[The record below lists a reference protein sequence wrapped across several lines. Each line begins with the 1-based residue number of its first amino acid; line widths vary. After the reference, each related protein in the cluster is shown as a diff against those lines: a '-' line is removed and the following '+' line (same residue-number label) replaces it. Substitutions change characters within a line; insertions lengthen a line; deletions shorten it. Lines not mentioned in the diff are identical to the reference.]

1 MQTRLEEMLW
11 QPMEKP
17 IRLHGAERAVAAWV
31 TLEEHERVLDLACG
45 DGALLSVL
53 AGKYRLRVCGICE
66 SAEQA
71 HAVRGRLDEAD
82 VLAARPMDIPW
93 RDNAFDAV
101 LSAKSAF
108 QYEDFDK
115 VLEEIIRV
123 LRPGG
128 QLVLSAPFSLDE
140 GSSPRNLM
148 RRLQQAGFEN
158 VSWRMH
164 RLNGVCIAWKRGA
177 LKEN

>member
-17 IRLHGAERAVAAWV
+17 IHLHGAERAVAAWV

-71 HAVRGRLDEAD
+71 HAVRSRLDEAD

-101 LSAKSAF
+101 LSAKSAS

-115 VLEEIIRV
+115 VLEEIVRV

-128 QLVLSAPFSLDE
+128 QLVLSAPLSLDE
-140 GSSPRNLM
+140 GSSPRTLM